1 MEGLENTRCHGLPC
15 RLPHHHLPP
24 APPLPHHLLHHPL
37 KTMTTLTWVSRR
49 AWNLARRHIVVSR
62 SRTPFSGSSV
72 TTATPGIT
80 STACRTTTTETRC
93 CSTPMQT
100 STAAATEPETA
111 ESSNQS
117 MLPLI
122 LSLCNKPNAFRHVIT
137 IKFIGTGRYVASW
150 HSLCK

>member
-1 MEGLENTRCHGLPC
+1 MYNFSAGDDVEGLENTRCHGLLC
-15 RLPHHHLPP
+15 LLPHHHLPP
-24 APPLPHHLLHHPL
+24 APPLPHHLLLHPL
-37 KTMTTLTWVSRR
+37 MTMTMLTWGSRR
-49 AWNLARRHIVVSR
+49 AWNLAQRHTVVSR
-62 SRTPFSGSSV
+62 SRTPCSGSSV

-111 ESSNQS
+111 ESRNQS

-122 LSLCNKPNAFRHVIT
+122 
-137 IKFIGTGRYVASW
+137 
-150 HSLCK
+150 